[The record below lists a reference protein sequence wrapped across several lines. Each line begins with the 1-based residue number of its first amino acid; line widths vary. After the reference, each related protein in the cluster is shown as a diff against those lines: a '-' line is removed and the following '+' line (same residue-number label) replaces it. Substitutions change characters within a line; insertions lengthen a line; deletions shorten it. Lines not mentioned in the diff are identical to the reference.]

1 MKKYLTIFRISWQRE
16 LEYRFNFLLGRLRSI
31 VVLLLLY
38 SIWHTLAS
46 TTGTFAGYTQRELI
60 TYVLGATILRSIVF
74 GTQARSVAAEI
85 NDGTFST
92 YLVKPVNH
100 FLFVFFRELAQRSIS
115 TVSAVI
121 EVALFSFLVDAR
133 IFLQVDW
140 RWMTLFVVTTCL
152 ALVLYSLL
160 SYTINLIAF
169 WSREAMGPKFLFD
182 WFLEFSSGAYFP
194 MDILGAGLFAA
205 FATLPFFYLLFFPI
219 GVYLGRYTGWQA
231 AGGIAMQVVWIGIG
245 IHVARFVWARGL
257 MRFTGEGI

>member
-16 LEYRFNFLLGRLRSI
+16 LEYRFNFALGRLRSI

-60 TYVLGATILRSIVF
+60 TYVLGANILRSIVF
-74 GTQARSVAAEI
+74 GAQARSVAAEI

-140 RWMTLFVVTTCL
+140 RWNPFRRDDLPRARAVL
-152 ALVLYSLL
+152 PPELYDQPDRLLVQGGD
-160 SYTINLIAF
+160 
-169 WSREAMGPKFLFD
+169 GPEVPVRLVSGIFLR
-182 WFLEFSSGAYFP
+182 GVFP
-194 MDILGAGLFAA
+194 DGH
-205 FATLPFFYLLFFPI
+205 P
-219 GVYLGRYTGWQA
+219 R
-231 AGGIAMQVVWIGIG
+231 
-245 IHVARFVWARGL
+245 R
-257 MRFTGEGI
+257 